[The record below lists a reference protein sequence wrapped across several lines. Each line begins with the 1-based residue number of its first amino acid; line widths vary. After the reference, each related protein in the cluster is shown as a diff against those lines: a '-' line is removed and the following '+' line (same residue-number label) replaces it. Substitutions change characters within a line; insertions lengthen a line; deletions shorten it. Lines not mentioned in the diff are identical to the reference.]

1 MRDEL
6 SQACRSK
13 NSGLQI
19 CSFIYDVLDKT
30 HIMLATTLRK
40 HKVCACAFL
49 VYDLYWDKD
58 DELDD
63 IATTKE
69 TLSVLVD
76 LIERSGVGALPLL
89 VATHHDRDNAPGRKE
104 MPPSPPT
111 EKQLVETTTKRVQV
125 HFEKLKRAQESAAAV
140 ATNLTFPPV
149 PTTTMAND
157 WRPVKQFIVVVCRSE
172 QPNKKIIC
180 IIHVTTGTLEDL
192 ISS

>member
-1 MRDEL
+1 
-6 SQACRSK
+6 
-13 NSGLQI
+13 
-19 CSFIYDVLDKT
+19 
-30 HIMLATTLRK
+30 MLATTLRK

-49 VYDLYWDKD
+49 VYDLSWDKD

-89 VATHHDRDNAPGRKE
+89 VATRHDRDNAPGRKE
-104 MPPSPPT
+104 IPPSPPT

-140 ATNLTFPPV
+140 ATNLTFPLA
-149 PTTTMAND
+149 TTTTTAND
-157 WRPVKQFIVVVCRSE
+157 WRPMKQFIDVVCRSE

-180 IIHVTTGTLEDL
+180 IIYVTTGTLACTIRRFNFLMSQPEPWRVHRLGDL

>member
-1 MRDEL
+1 
-6 SQACRSK
+6 
-13 NSGLQI
+13 
-19 CSFIYDVLDKT
+19 
-30 HIMLATTLRK
+30 MLATTLRK
-40 HKVCACAFL
+40 HKVCACALL

-89 VATHHDRDNAPGRKE
+89 VATHHDHDNAPGRKE
-104 MPPSPPT
+104 EKVPPSPPT

-140 ATNLTFPPV
+140 VTNLIFPPV
-149 PTTTMAND
+149 TTATATTND
-157 WRPVKQFIVVVCRSE
+157 WRRVK
-172 QPNKKIIC
+172 
-180 IIHVTTGTLEDL
+180 
-192 ISS
+192 